1 MSFYTIL
8 LHVHSVLR
16 YVVLVLLFFAIVDSL
31 RGVINKRHYL
41 GSNQKINLITMA
53 AFHVQVLFGILM
65 YFLSPKVQLRKEM
78 FHDEMLRFF
87 TMEHISLMIIAMAI
101 ITIGYMKAKK
111 NIENGHKLI
120 LFYYTLTLVLVL
132 CAIPWPFRVHL
143 LGEWF

>member
-1 MSFYTIL
+1 
-8 LHVHSVLR
+8 
-16 YVVLVLLFFAIVDSL
+16 
-31 RGVINKRHYL
+31 
-41 GSNQKINLITMA
+41 MA